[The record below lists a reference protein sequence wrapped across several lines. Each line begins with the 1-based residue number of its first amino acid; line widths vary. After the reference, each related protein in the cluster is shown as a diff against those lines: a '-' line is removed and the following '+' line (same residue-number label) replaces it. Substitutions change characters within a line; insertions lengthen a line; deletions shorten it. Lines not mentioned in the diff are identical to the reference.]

1 MSKNDS
7 MNHRV
12 TLNIRYDQP
21 QDAWDA
27 VMKVYESMPGWLGA
41 VDLPRW
47 YGTEDEARHVW
58 ASVEPGGIVFEARME
73 RELWEPWIE
82 ELCMRLSAA
91 LGRSVHDAEL

>member
-1 MSKNDS
+1 
-7 MNHRV
+7 MNHRI

-21 QDAWDA
+21 QDEWDA

-47 YGTEDEARHVW
+47 YGTEDEARYVS
-58 ASVEPGGIVFEARME
+58 ASVEPGGVVFEARME
-73 RELWEPWIE
+73 PELWKHWIE
-82 ELCMRLSAA
+82 ELCTRLSAG